1 VKILVTFAV
10 DAEFAPWLKRRAFSK
25 STAQRKS
32 PYRKHRTAEYP
43 VYDVAL
49 GSTTLRVVL
58 TGMGDEAA
66 KRTINALLDEW
77 TPDICITSGLA
88 GSTKPENKVGE
99 VLVAEHV
106 RASKLWRCKN
116 LDSALLDLACTQG
129 AKRVGYF
136 LTSGHFIREASEKQS
151 MISFADAV
159 EMESFQIV
167 SAAISRGIPVAA
179 IRVVSD
185 AHNEDMPYDFD
196 RFVNDEGWPSVPK
209 ALGQFARHPMG
220 VFRLSSVVRQARKS
234 AEILADFFER
244 FIPALISEQDVVLS
258 RSAAS
263 IS

>member
-10 DAEFAPWLKRRAFSK
+10 DAEFAPWRNRRVFTK
-25 STAQRKS
+25 STGQRKS
-32 PYRKHRTAEYP
+32 PYRNHRTAEYS
-43 VYDVAL
+43 VYDLSLDA
-49 GSTTLRVVL
+49 TDLRVVL

-66 KRTINALLDEW
+66 KRTINSLLDDW
-77 TPDICITSGLA
+77 VPDVCITSGLA
-88 GSTKPENKVGE
+88 GSTKPENKVGD

-106 RASKLWRCKN
+106 RGSKLGRIKD
-116 LDSALLDLACTQG
+116 LDPAIVELARARG

-136 LTSGHFIREASEKQS
+136 QTSGHFIREAREKQIMS
-151 MISFADAV
+151 GFADAV

-185 AHNEDMPYDFD
+185 ACDEDMPYDFD
-196 RFVNDEGWPSVPK
+196 RFVNDEGWPSVSK

-258 RSAAS
+258 KSEAS

>member
-10 DAEFAPWLKRRAFSK
+10 DAEFAPWRKRRAFSK
-25 STAQRKS
+25 SIGQRKS
-32 PYRKHRTAEYP
+32 PYRNHRTAEYP

-49 GSTTLRVVL
+49 GATDLRVVL

-77 TPDICITSGLA
+77 VPDICISSGLA
-88 GSTKPENKVGE
+88 GSTKAENKVGD

-106 RASKLWRCKN
+106 RASQLQHIKD
-116 LDSALLDLACTQG
+116 LDPTLVERACTHG
-129 AKRVGYF
+129 AKRVAYF
-136 LTSGHFIREASEKQS
+136 LTSAHFVRKAWDKQI
-151 MISFADAV
+151 MIGFADAV

-179 IRVVSD
+179 IRVISD
-185 AHNEDMPYDFD
+185 ACDEDMPYDFA
-196 RFVNDEGWPSVPK
+196 RFVNDEGWPSVTK
-209 ALGQFARHPMG
+209 ALGQFARRPLG
-220 VFRLSSVVRQARKS
+220 VFRLSAVVRRARKS

-258 RSAAS
+258 RSAS
-263 IS
+263 SLS

>member
-10 DAEFAPWLKRRAFSK
+10 DAEFAPWLKRRAFAK

-32 PYRKHRTAEYP
+32 PYRNHRTAEYP
-43 VYDVAL
+43 VYDVAF
-49 GSTTLRVVL
+49 GSTDLRVAL

-77 TPDICITSGLA
+77 APDICISSGLA

-99 VLVAEHV
+99 VLVAERV
-106 RASKLWRCKN
+106 RASKLQHIKD
-116 LDSALLDLACTQG
+116 LDSTLVELASTQG

-136 LTSGHFIREASEKQS
+136 LTSGHFIRKAAEKQS
-151 MISFADAV
+151 MIGFADAV

-167 SAAISRGIPVAA
+167 SAAVSRGIPVAA

-185 AHNEDMPYDFD
+185 ACDEDMPYDFD
-196 RFVNDEGWPSVPK
+196 RFVNDEGWPSIPK
-209 ALGQFARHPMG
+209 ALGQFVKHPMG
-220 VFRLSSVVRQARKS
+220 VFRLSAVVRQARKS

-258 RSAAS
+258 RSTAS

>member
-1 VKILVTFAV
+1 MKILVTFAV

-25 STAQRKS
+25 SAAQRKS
-32 PYRKHRTAEYP
+32 PYRSHRTSEYP
-43 VYDVAL
+43 VYADAI
-49 GSTTLRVVL
+49 GSTDLRVVL

-66 KRTINALLDEW
+66 KRTINALLDDW
-77 TPDICITSGLA
+77 VPDICITSGLA

-106 RASKLWRCKN
+106 RASRLWRCKN
-116 LDSALLDLACTQG
+116 LDPTLVELACTHG

-136 LTSGHFIREASEKQS
+136 LTSGHFIRQASEKQC
-151 MISFADAV
+151 MIGFADAV

-167 SAAISRGIPVAA
+167 SAATSRGIPVAA

-185 AHNEDMPYDFD
+185 ACDEDMPYDFA
-196 RFVNDEGWPSVPK
+196 RFVNDEGWPSVSK
-209 ALGQFARHPMG
+209 ALWQLAKHPLG
-220 VFRLSSVVRQARKS
+220 VFRLSRVVRQARKS

-244 FIPALISEQDVVLS
+244 LIPALISEQDVVLS